1 MASDGRTK
9 APWDQRLTERLARES
24 WEAANDPAR
33 HSRNPSFGAQI
44 RSPYWWFAVV
54 AFGATV
60 LIWLIASHGWPRAL
74 AAVLY
79 LVALLANVLARRDA
93 RAAGLPTET
102 TDGK

>member
-1 MASDGRTK
+1 VASDGRTK

-33 HSRNPSFGAQI
+33 RSRNPSFRAQI

-54 AFGATV
+54 AFGAAV
-60 LIWLIASHGWPRAL
+60 LIWLIGWPRVL
-74 AAVLY
+74 TGVLY
-79 LVALLANVLARRDA
+79 VVALLANALARRDA